1 MGSLLVASHCEP
13 CETVL
18 SVAVATLFRVE
29 TGLLERREGVDND
42 TVDDVTMLKH
52 LASAEPGPLSM
63 MFLESIDPTNLDF
76 DARLDY
82 AKAWDRQQRWSTA
95 RAQNALAEVLM
106 ADLPDDDDLIGIE
119 MSHRA
124 DMAAVTLQWPPVT
137 AFGRLDQALRLVTEL
152 PGTFALLTA
161 GEISFRHAEL
171 MADATIG
178 LGSAD
183 MLLVEA
189 SVLEKSI
196 GQTPAEFGR
205 AARRAAAAVAPHIAE
220 QKHEAAVAGR
230 CVRRRPGRDY
240 MVDLVATLPPVD
252 AETVYLALDAVARK
266 SLAADG
272 DKSIGMD
279 ARRAD
284 ALVGWAIAALAD
296 PSLPKLHGRPVELH
310 VVTDLPTMLG
320 LADNPAELL
329 GYGTIPGSVARVL
342 AGDANWRRLI
352 IDPVTGHLLDFGHRV
367 YRPPQEL
374 KNFLIARDKVC
385 RFPGCSMAAERCD
398 QDHGCPYDK
407 GGDTSSC
414 NCHCL
419 CRRHHILKTTGGW
432 TLKCHGDGSLTWIS
446 PGGQQFFVAAEDH
459 GPTR

>member
-1 MGSLLVASHCEP
+1 M
-13 CETVL
+13 
-18 SVAVATLFRVE
+18 
-29 TGLLERREGVDND
+29 
-42 TVDDVTMLKH
+42 
-52 LASAEPGPLSM
+52 
-63 MFLESIDPTNLDF
+63 DPTTLDF
-76 DARLDY
+76 DGRLNY
-82 AKAWDRQQRWSTA
+82 AKAWDRQQRWTTA
-95 RAQNALAEVLM
+95 RAQNALVHVLID
-106 ADLPDDDDLIGIE
+106 DLPDDDDLIAVE
-119 MSHRA
+119 MSQRA
-124 DMAAVTLQWPPVT
+124 DMAAVTLQWPPAT
-137 AFGRLDQALRLVTEL
+137 AFGRLDQALRLTTEL
-152 PGTFALLTA
+152 PGTFAMLTA

-171 MADATIG
+171 IADATMG
-178 LGSAD
+178 LESSD
-183 MLLVEA
+183 VLLVEA

-240 MVDLVATLPPVD
+240 MVDVVATLPPVD

-266 SLAADG
+266 ALAADG
-272 DKSIGMD
+272 DKSIIMD
-279 ARRAD
+279 ARRAG
-284 ALVGWAIAALAD
+284 ALVGWAVAALAD
-296 PSLPKLHGRPVELH
+296 PTLPKLQGRPVVLH

-320 LADNPAELL
+320 LAENPADLL
-329 GYGTIPGSVARVL
+329 GYGTIPGSVARIL
-342 AGDANWRRLI
+342 AGDASWRRWI

-385 RFPGCSMAAERCD
+385 RFPGCPMASERCD

-419 CRRHHILKTTGGW
+419 CRRHHNLKTTGGW
-432 TLKCHGDGSLTWIS
+432 TLKCHGNGSLTWIS
-446 PGGQQFFVAAEDH
+446 PGGAQFFVPAEDYR
-459 GPTR
+459 PTR

>member
-1 MGSLLVASHCEP
+1 MGVD
-13 CETVL
+13 
-18 SVAVATLFRVE
+18 
-29 TGLLERREGVDND
+29 LLERRERFDRRARLDAD
-42 TVDDVTMLKH
+42 TVDDVAILEH
-52 LASAEPGPLSM
+52 LASTEPGPLSIM
-63 MFLESIDPTNLDF
+63 LLESIDPTQLDF
-76 DARLDY
+76 DARLNY

-95 RAQNALAEVLM
+95 RAQNALAELLV

-124 DMAAVTLQWPPVT
+124 DMAAVTMQWPPVA
-137 AFGRLDQALRLVTEL
+137 AFGRLDQALRIVTEL

-171 MADATIG
+171 IADATVG
-178 LGSAD
+178 LESAD

-189 SVLEKSI
+189 RVLEKSI

-205 AARRAAAAVAPHIAE
+205 SARRAAAAVAPHIAE
-220 QKHEAAVAGR
+220 MKHETAAASR
-230 CVRRRPGRDY
+230 CVRRRAGRDGN
-240 MVDLVATLPPVD
+240 VDVVATLTPVD

-272 DKSIGMD
+272 DKSIGLD
-279 ARRAD
+279 TRRAD
-284 ALVGWAIAALAD
+284 ALVAWALAALAD
-296 PSLPKLHGRPVELH
+296 PTLPKRHGRPVELH
-310 VVTDLPTMLG
+310 VVTDLPTMFG
-320 LADNPAELL
+320 LAENPAELL
-329 GYGTIPGSVARVL
+329 GYGTIPGSVARIL

-352 IDPVTGHLLDFGHRV
+352 VDPVTGHLLDYGHTV

-385 RFPGCSMAAERCD
+385 RFPGCSISAELCD
-398 QDHGCPYDK
+398 HDHGCPYEK
-407 GGDTSSC
+407 RGDTSSC

-419 CRRHHILKTTGGW
+419 CRRHHLLKTTGGW
-432 TLKCHGDGSLTWIS
+432 SLECHGDGSLTWIS

-459 GPTR
+459 GPAR

>member
-1 MGSLLVASHCEP
+1 M
-13 CETVL
+13 
-18 SVAVATLFRVE
+18 E
-29 TGLLERREGVDND
+29 TGLLERREGGNTDIA
-42 TVDDVTMLKH
+42 DDATILEH
-52 LASAEPGPLSM
+52 LACSEPGPLSAM
-63 MFLESIDPTNLDF
+63 LLGSMDPATLEF
-76 DARLDY
+76 DCRLKY
-82 AKAWDRQQRWSTA
+82 AKEWDRLQRWATA
-95 RAQNALAEVLM
+95 RAQEALVHVLID
-106 ADLPDDDDLIGIE
+106 DLPDDDDLIAVE
-119 MSHRA
+119 MSQRA
-124 DMAAVTLQWPPVT
+124 DIAAVTLQWPPVT
-137 AFGRLDQALRLVTEL
+137 AFGRLNQALRLVTEL
-152 PGTFALLTA
+152 PGTFALLSV

-171 MADATIG
+171 IADATID
-178 LGSAD
+178 LGSSD

-189 SVLEKSI
+189 RVLEKAV

-240 MVDLVATLPPVD
+240 MVDIVATLPPVD

-266 SLAADG
+266 ALAADG
-272 DKSIGMD
+272 DKTIGMD

-284 ALVGWAIAALAD
+284 ALVGWAVAALAG
-296 PSLPKLHGRPVELH
+296 PTLPKLQGRPVELH

-320 LADNPAELL
+320 LAEHPAELL
-329 GYGTIPGSVARVL
+329 GYGTIPASIARIL

-352 IDPVTGHLLDFGHRV
+352 IDPVSGHLLDFGHRV

-385 RFPGCSMAAERCD
+385 RFPGCSMPAERCD
-398 QDHGCPYDK
+398 QDHACPYDK

-432 TLKCHGDGSLTWIS
+432 SLKCHGNGSLTWIS
-446 PGGQQFFVAAEDH
+446 PGGDQFFVAAEDH
-459 GPTR
+459 GPSR

>member
-1 MGSLLVASHCEP
+1 MEI
-13 CETVL
+13 
-18 SVAVATLFRVE
+18 
-29 TGLLERREGVDND
+29 GLLERRESVSTD
-42 TVDDVTMLKH
+42 TVDDATILEH
-52 LASAEPGPLSM
+52 LACNEPGPLSLM
-63 MFLESIDPTNLDF
+63 LLESMDPATLDF
-76 DARLDY
+76 DGRLNY

-95 RAQNALAEVLM
+95 RAQKALVQVFI
-106 ADLPDDDDLIGIE
+106 ADLPDDDDQIGLE

-137 AFGRLDQALRLVTEL
+137 SFGRLDQALRLVTEL

-171 MADATIG
+171 IADATIG
-178 LGSAD
+178 LEPSD

-189 SVLEKSI
+189 SVLEKAV

-220 QKHEAAVAGR
+220 QKHEAAV
-230 CVRRRPGRDY
+230 
-240 MVDLVATLPPVD
+240 
-252 AETVYLALDAVARK
+252 YLALDAVARK
-266 SLAADG
+266 SFAADG
-272 DKSIGMD
+272 DKTIGMD

-284 ALVGWAIAALAD
+284 ALVGWAVAALAD
-296 PSLPKLHGRPVELH
+296 PSLPKLQGRPVELH

-320 LADNPAELL
+320 LAENPAELL
-329 GYGTIPGSVARVL
+329 GYGTIPASIARIL
-342 AGDANWRRLI
+342 AGDANRRRLI

-374 KNFLIARDKVC
+374 KNFLIARDRVC

-432 TLKCHGDGSLTWIS
+432 TLECHGDGSLTWIS
-446 PGGQQFFVAAEDH
+446 PNGMQFFVAAEDH
-459 GPTR
+459 RPTR

>member
-1 MGSLLVASHCEP
+1 MRHSGEP
-13 CETVL
+13 CETLL
-18 SVAVATLFRVE
+18 SVAIATLLRME
-29 TGLLERREGVDND
+29 IGLLERRESVSTD
-42 TVDDVTMLKH
+42 TVDDATILEH
-52 LASAEPGPLSM
+52 LACNEPGPLSLM
-63 MFLESIDPTNLDF
+63 LLESMDPATLDF
-76 DARLDY
+76 DGRLNY

-95 RAQNALAEVLM
+95 RAQKALVQVLI
-106 ADLPDDDDLIGIE
+106 ADLPDADDQIGLE

-124 DMAAVTLQWPPVT
+124 DMAAVTLQWPPT
-137 AFGRLDQALRLVTEL
+137 SFGRLDQALRLVTEL
-152 PGTFALLTA
+152 PGTSALLTA

-171 MADATIG
+171 IADATIG
-178 LGSAD
+178 LEPSD

-189 SVLEKSI
+189 SVLEKAV

-205 AARRAAAAVAPHIAE
+205 AARRAAAVVAPHIAE

-266 SLAADG
+266 SFAADG
-272 DKSIGMD
+272 DKTIGMD

-284 ALVGWAIAALAD
+284 ALVGWAVAALAD
-296 PSLPKLHGRPVELH
+296 PSLPKLQGCPVELH

-320 LADNPAELL
+320 LAENPAELL
-329 GYGTIPGSVARVL
+329 GYGTIPASIARIL

-374 KNFLIARDKVC
+374 KNFLIARDRVC

-432 TLKCHGDGSLTWIS
+432 TLECHGDGSLTSIS
-446 PGGQQFFVAAEDH
+446 PNGMQFFVAAEDH
-459 GPTR
+459 RPTR

>member
-1 MGSLLVASHCEP
+1 MLVASQWRAARN
-13 CETVL
+13 VL
-18 SVAVATLFRVE
+18 SVAVATLLRV
-29 TGLLERREGVDND
+29 GIDLLERRAGVNTDV
-42 TVDDVTMLKH
+42 VDDATILEH
-52 LASAEPGPLSM
+52 LACEEPGPLSLM
-63 MFLESIDPTNLDF
+63 LLESMDPATLDF
-76 DARLDY
+76 DGRLNY
-82 AKAWDRQQRWSTA
+82 AKAWDRQQRWATA
-95 RAQNALAEVLM
+95 RAQNALVHVLID
-106 ADLPDDDDLIGIE
+106 DLPDDDDLIALE
-119 MSHRA
+119 MSQRA

-137 AFGRLDQALRLVTEL
+137 ASGRLDQALRLVTEL
-152 PGTFALLTA
+152 PGTFAMLTA

-171 MADATIG
+171 IADATIG
-178 LGSAD
+178 LESSD

-272 DKSIGMD
+272 DKSIRMD

-284 ALVGWAIAALAD
+284 ALVGWAVAALAD
-296 PSLPKLHGRPVELH
+296 PTLPKLQGRPVVLH

-320 LADNPAELL
+320 LAENPADLL
-329 GYGTIPGSVARVL
+329 GYGTIPGSVARIL
-342 AGDANWRRLI
+342 AGDANWRRWI
-352 IDPVTGHLLDFGHRV
+352 VDPVTGHLLDFGHRV

-385 RFPGCSMAAERCD
+385 RFPGCSMASERCD
-398 QDHGCPYDK
+398 QDHGYPYDK

-432 TLKCHGDGSLTWIS
+432 KLECDGDGSLTWIS
-446 PGGQQFFVAAEDH
+446 PGGQQFFVPAEDH
-459 GPTR
+459 RPTR

>member
-1 MGSLLVASHCEP
+1 M
-13 CETVL
+13 
-18 SVAVATLFRVE
+18 R
-29 TGLLERREGVDND
+29 TGLLERRAGVNTDI
-42 TVDDVTMLKH
+42 VDDATILEH
-52 LASAEPGPLSM
+52 LACEEPGPLSFM
-63 MFLESIDPTNLDF
+63 LLESMDPATLDF
-76 DARLDY
+76 DGRLNY
-82 AKAWDRQQRWSTA
+82 AKAWDRQQRWTTA
-95 RAQNALAEVLM
+95 RAQNALVHVLID
-106 ADLPDDDDLIGIE
+106 DLPDDDDLIALE
-119 MSHRA
+119 MSQRA
-124 DMAAVTLQWPPVT
+124 DMAAVTMQWPPAT

-152 PGTFALLTA
+152 PGTFAMLTA

-171 MADATIG
+171 IADATIG
-178 LGSAD
+178 LESSE

-189 SVLEKSI
+189 RVLEKSI

-220 QKHEAAVAGR
+220 QKHDAAVAGR

-240 MVDLVATLPPVD
+240 MVDIVATLPPVD

-266 SLAADG
+266 ALAADG
-272 DKSIGMD
+272 DKSIRMD

-284 ALVGWAIAALAD
+284 ALVGWALTALAD
-296 PSLPKLHGRPVELH
+296 PGLPKRHGRPVELH

-320 LADNPAELL
+320 LAENPAELL
-329 GYGTIPGSVARVL
+329 NYGTIPGSVARIL

-352 IDPVTGHLLDFGHRV
+352 VDPVTGHLLDYGHTV

-374 KNFLIARDKVC
+374 KNFLVARDKVC
-385 RFPGCSMAAERCD
+385 RFPGCSIPAALCD
-398 QDHGCPYDK
+398 HDHACPYEK
-407 GGDTSSC
+407 GGDTSAC

-432 TLKCHGDGSLTWIS
+432 TLESHGNGSLTWIS

>member
-1 MGSLLVASHCEP
+1 MLAASQCEP
-13 CETVL
+13 CEPFL
-18 SVAVATLFRVE
+18 SVAVDTLLRMGIDV
-29 TGLLERREGVDND
+29 LERGERVHPDAL
-42 TVDDVTMLKH
+42 DDVTMLEH
-52 LASAEPGPLSM
+52 LASAEPGPFSM
-63 MFLESIDPTNLDF
+63 MVLESIDPSTLDS
-76 DARLDY
+76 DGRLAY
-82 AKAWDRQQRWSTA
+82 VKAWDRLQRSIAA
-95 RAQNALAEVLM
+95 RVQHALAGVLV
-106 ADLPDDDDLIGIE
+106 ADLPDDDDLIALE
-119 MSHRA
+119 MSQRC
-124 DMAAVTLQWPPVT
+124 DMAAVTMQWPPGT
-137 AFGRLDQALRLVTEL
+137 AFGRLDQALRIVTEL
-152 PGTFALLTA
+152 PGTFALLSA
-161 GEISFRHAEL
+161 GEISLRHAEL
-171 MADATIG
+171 IADATIG
-178 LGSAD
+178 FESSD

-189 SVLEKSI
+189 RVLEKSV

-240 MVDLVATLPPVD
+240 MVDVVATLPPVD

-272 DKSIGMD
+272 DKSIGVD

-284 ALVGWAIAALAD
+284 ALLGWAVAALAD
-296 PSLPKLHGRPVELH
+296 PSLPKLQGRPVELH

-320 LADNPAELL
+320 LAENLAELL
-329 GYGTIPGSVARVL
+329 GYGTIPASVARIL
-342 AGDANWRRLI
+342 SGDANWRRLI

-374 KNFLIARDKVC
+374 RNFLIARDKVC
-385 RFPGCSMAAERCD
+385 RFPGCSMASERCD

-432 TLKCHGDGSLTWIS
+432 KLKCHGDGSLTWIS
-446 PGGQQFFVAAEDH
+446 PGGTQFFVPAEDH
-459 GPTR
+459 RPTR

>member
-1 MGSLLVASHCEP
+1 ML
-13 CETVL
+13 ETVL
-18 SVAVATLFRVE
+18 SVAVGRFCFVKTD
-29 TGLLERREGVDND
+29 LLERREGVDVD

-52 LASAEPGPLSM
+52 LANTEPGPFSIM
-63 MFLESIDPTNLDF
+63 VLEGIDPSTLDF

-95 RAQNALAEVLM
+95 RAQNALAEVLVV
-106 ADLPDDDDLIGIE
+106 DLPDDDDQIGLE

-137 AFGRLDQALRLVTEL
+137 SFGRLDQALRLVTEL

-171 MADATIG
+171 IADATIG
-178 LGSAD
+178 LEPSD

-189 SVLEKSI
+189 SVLEKAV

-252 AETVYLALDAVARK
+252 VETVYLALDAVARR
-266 SLAADG
+266 SFAADG
-272 DKSIGMD
+272 DKTIGMD

-284 ALVGWAIAALAD
+284 ALVGWAVAALAD
-296 PSLPKLHGRPVELH
+296 PSLPKLQGRPVELH

-320 LADNPAELL
+320 LAENPAELL
-329 GYGTIPGSVARVL
+329 GYGTIPSSIARIL

-374 KNFLIARDKVC
+374 KNFLIARDRVC

-398 QDHGCPYDK
+398 QDHGRPYDK

-432 TLKCHGDGSLTWIS
+432 TLECHGDGSLTWIS
-446 PGGQQFFVAAEDH
+446 PNGMQLFVAAEDH
-459 GPTR
+459 RPTR